1 MIAIDTSILPNAVW
15 DKMKPI
21 EHPIKRQPKK
31 EAIRGIYK
39 SMKEAVKN
47 VKWYKRPFKATMRM
61 AKDEYY
67 KMIENEQWYNNT
79 LYSASVERHRN
90 DELDLEVI
98 HISFKRHDRKTD
110 ENISWQHKQWIKND
124 LCGAEAEGLELF
136 PAESRLLNT
145 ANQYHIWVLGDN
157 RKLPFGFDD
166 GRAVVETT
174 KKMDSGAVQTYQE
187 NKK

>member
-21 EHPIKRQPKK
+21 EHPLLNQPKK
-31 EAIRGIYK
+31 ESIRKIYK
-39 SMKEAVKN
+39 GMKEFVKS

-67 KMIENEQWYNNT
+67 SMIENEQWYSNT
-79 LYSASVERHRN
+79 LYSATVEKRKN
-90 DELDLEVI
+90 DEMGLEVI
-98 HISFKRHDRKTD
+98 QISFKRHDRKTD

-124 LCGAEAEGLELF
+124 ICGAEAEGLELF

-145 ANQYHIWVLGDN
+145 ANQYHIWVLGN
-157 RKLPFGFDD
+157 NERLPFGYDT
-166 GRAVVETT
+166 GRTVVETT

-187 NKK
+187 NE